1 MIHTTMP
8 DTKATATFDD
18 WMSEQTPKMQA
29 FLRAKLDAM
38 QAKAGAVRAFRTH
51 HNGRAE
57 RWAVQAALRAVL
69 RRRTGRKWAV
79 VLKRTATDA
88 DFTVTWRAHWKRLP
102 WPADKARLAALLG
115 KVWEGDCIGLTRAE
129 AQAFLAAAEA

>member
-88 DFTVTWRAHWKRLP
+88 DFTVTWRAHWRRLP
-102 WPADKARLAALLG
+102 TPGQKERLAALLG
-115 KVWEGDCIGLTRAE
+115 KGWQGDCIGLTHTEAKAVLNAE
-129 AQAFLAAAEA
+129 D